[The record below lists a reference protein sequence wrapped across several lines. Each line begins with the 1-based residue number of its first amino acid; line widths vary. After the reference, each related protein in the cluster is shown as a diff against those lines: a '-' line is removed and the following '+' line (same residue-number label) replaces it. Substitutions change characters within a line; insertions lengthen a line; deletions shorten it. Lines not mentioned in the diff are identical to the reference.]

1 MNWLTFFFVF
11 GAVGWCGF
19 FILLSSRLLFNSGYE
34 EKNAIHSDTPDAS
47 VNKKKRCGF
56 VVPEKVAPVSKMKI
70 RLSRRLPS
78 TGSTDSSTRRN
89 GDKERSK
96 SSSPATIPPAT
107 TATPATPAA
116 PATLAT
122 LAAAE
127 SPTVDLAPAADP
139 VADPV
144 APVAPFAPVAPVAP
158 VAPASVKATTKPGPK
173 SSKHK
178 VSPTASPVVETE
190 ATPNQY
196 AFISSK

>member
-1 MNWLTFFFVF
+1 MF

-47 VNKKKRCGF
+47 VNKKKSGGF

-122 LAAAE
+122 LAAAA
-127 SPTVDLAPAADP
+127 SPAVDL
-139 VADPV
+139 
-144 APVAPFAPVAPVAP
+144 AP